1 MIPQSNHLKDYEKI
15 IRLIGDHV
23 ALNPNYAIEL
33 LDATFRQIL
42 LSRVR
47 LIRDASKEHH
57 EKIYYAKRACI
68 YSEGDPEDLMSLANA
83 YQEINEE
90 AQANALMYEASKNGN
105 FYRGPFRKLSEQS
118 PQNEVISK
126 SGANKTIINKD
137 SLELEISIMKTTTT
151 SSKIMDLLYGENIWE
166 GFNPVFPKEKIEGW
180 NGNHPIFEELIEEN
194 RPQIVVDV
202 GVWKGLSTTTL
213 AKSLK
218 SRGIDGCVI
227 SIDTFLGSPEHW
239 DYSRDLFKRR
249 HGYPDLYEQ
258 FMANVFHAELS
269 DYVIPMPQLS
279 NVAASLLKKSGIKAS
294 LIHIDA
300 AHEYE
305 EVLRDAIAYWDI
317 LEPGGVMVGDDYHPT
332 WPGVVRAAD
341 EFAGKVGRELLV
353 KSPKWILRK

>member
-1 MIPQSNHLKDYEKI
+1 MNSQTNHLKDYEQI
-15 IRLIGDHV
+15 IRLIGDQL
-23 ALNPNYAIEL
+23 ALNPDYSIEL
-33 LDATFRQIL
+33 LDVSFRQIL
-42 LSRVR
+42 LEKARAVR
-47 LIRDASKEHH
+47 ETSEDNQ
-57 EKIYYAKRACI
+57 EKIHHGIRAC
-68 YSEGDPEDLMSLANA
+68 YFSEGDPDDLVSLANA
-83 YQEINEE
+83 YQLISEE
-90 AQANALMYEASKNGN
+90 AQALALLHEVSEKGKSHADILNKCNEQTLQQGIFSK
-105 FYRGPFRKLSEQS
+105 RKE
-118 PQNEVISK
+118 
-126 SGANKTIINKD
+126 NKTRINK
-137 SLELEISIMKTTTT
+137 SIIKPNISIVNPTNT
-151 SSKIMDLLYGENIWE
+151 SSKVMHALYRANIWE
-166 GFNPVFPKEKIEGW
+166 GFNPLLPKGEIEGW

-213 AKSLK
+213 AQSLK

-239 DYSRDLFKRR
+239 DHNRDLFKRS

-258 FMANVFHAELS
+258 FMGNVFHSELS

-279 NVAASLLKKSGIKAS
+279 HVAASLLKKFGINAS

-305 EVLRDAIAYWDI
+305 EVLRDAIAFWEI
-317 LEPGGVMVGDDYHPT
+317 LEPGGIMVGDDYHDT

-341 EFAGKVGRELLV
+341 EFSKKIGRELMI